1 MYVCIINAAGYRYFK
16 ATLFFSGFVFG
27 ALVTYVICLE
37 ENLLPFEGKVG
48 VAAGAGILCGLI
60 TMLVQYVGVFLTG
73 FHLGF
78 LGAVAGLS
86 VAELFVEASSKWTP
100 IGSVFG
106 AGLVCALLA
115 LKFQRVASV
124 FATAAVGTAMMT
136 AAVDHFVDDSQL
148 LMYAVHRL
156 KAIRSEDPL
165 CWYGW
170 IVVALGP
177 SAFLVGVIIQFCVTG
192 RGRDHYKGMHVIFVR
207 PYQLQLLILLGG
219 WRSPSM
225 QKLLEQSH
233 SFCLGDPPK
242 ISA

>member
-1 MYVCIINAAGYRYFK
+1 MCFDAAGYRYFK
-16 ATLFFSGFVFG
+16 ATMFFSGFVFG

-37 ENLLPFEGKVG
+37 ENLLPFEGKIG

-60 TMLVQYVGVFLTG
+60 TMLVHYVGVFLTG

-86 VAELFVEASSKWTP
+86 VSELFVEASSKWTP

-115 LKFQRVASV
+115 LRFQRVATVLS
-124 FATAAVGTAMMT
+124 TAALGAALMT
-136 AAVDHFVDDSQL
+136 AAVDYFVEDSQL

-156 KAIRSEDPL
+156 KAMRSEDPL

-177 SAFLVGVIIQFCVTG
+177 SVFLVGIVVQFFVTG
-192 RGRDHYKGMHVIFVR
+192 RGRDHAKGMQVLVLYCAFAAACWPTFITNV
-207 PYQLQLLILLGG
+207 PLLLQ
-219 WRSPSM
+219 S
-225 QKLLEQSH
+225 
-233 SFCLGDPPK
+233 DN
-242 ISA
+242 